1 MSNLLQIRT
10 RGWHFTDVDYF
21 TRLDFQRK
29 FFFSLLGIK
38 MFNYLILPVD
48 LVAKSATADFVLFN
62 SVLVEAK
69 FVFVVFKSFVVAESF
84 HSIKI

>member
-1 MSNLLQIRT
+1 
-10 RGWHFTDVDYF
+10 
-21 TRLDFQRK
+21 
-29 FFFSLLGIK
+29 

-69 FVFVVFKSFVVAESF
+69 IVFVVSKLFEVAE
-84 HSIKI
+84 